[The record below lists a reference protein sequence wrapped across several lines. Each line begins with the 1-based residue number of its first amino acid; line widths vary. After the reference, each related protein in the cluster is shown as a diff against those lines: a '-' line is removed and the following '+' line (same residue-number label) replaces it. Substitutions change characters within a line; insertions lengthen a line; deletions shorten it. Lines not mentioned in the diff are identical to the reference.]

1 MPADLHLHSTYSDGS
16 YQPEELLKLARSKGL
31 DTIAIADHDTIKGSK
46 KAIKIKD
53 DYDVEVIPAIEFSTY
68 KNKAEIHI
76 LGYYIDFANKQLK
89 QEVDNIFQ
97 ARIKRA
103 EKMIDKLNKQG
114 VAISLKE
121 IKNKIEDEYI
131 GRPHIA
137 QEMIEKGYIDEI
149 GEAFTDKYIGNN
161 GQAYV
166 SKYKL
171 TPKKAIK
178 IVKEA
183 QGIPVVAHPGFI
195 NNGLPLNK
203 EDIKE
208 MKKSGLEGIEVFHS
222 RHSSDERAYYRSVA
236 EELDLVIT
244 GGSDFHGD
252 KTPEIELGD
261 VNLNIKYVDDL
272 KVKSEIHK
280 NNK

>member
-1 MPADLHLHSTYSDGS
+1 
-16 YQPEELLKLARSKGL
+16 
-31 DTIAIADHDTIKGSK
+31 
-46 KAIKIKD
+46 
-53 DYDVEVIPAIEFSTY
+53 
-68 KNKAEIHI
+68 
-76 LGYYIDFANKQLK
+76 
-89 QEVDNIFQ
+89 
-97 ARIKRA
+97 
-103 EKMIDKLNKQG
+103 MINKLNKQG
-114 VAISLKE
+114 VTISLKE
-121 IKNKIEDEYI
+121 IKNKIDDEYI

-183 QGIPVVAHPGFI
+183 EGISVVAHPGFI
-195 NNGLPLNK
+195 NNGHPQNK
-203 EDIKE
+203 EDIEE

-222 RHSSDERAYYRSVA
+222 RHSSAESAYYQSVA
-236 EELDLVIT
+236 KELDLVIT

-252 KTPEIELGD
+252 KTPDIELGD
-261 VNLNIKYVDDL
+261 VELGNNCVGKLKAVNENI
-272 KVKSEIHK
+272 
-280 NNK
+280 N

>member
-1 MPADLHLHSTYSDGS
+1 MAADLHLHSTYSDGS
-16 YQPEELLKLARSKGL
+16 YKPEQLLKLARSKGL

-46 KAIKIKD
+46 EAIKIKD
-53 DYDVEVIPAIEFSTY
+53 NYDIEVIPAIEFSTY

-76 LGYYIDFANKQLK
+76 LGYYLDFTSKQLK
-89 QEVDNIFQ
+89 QEVHNIFQ

-121 IKNKIEDEYI
+121 IKNKIADEYM
-131 GRPHIA
+131 GRPHLA
-137 QEMIEKGYIDEI
+137 QEMVKKGYIDEI

-178 IVKEA
+178 IINEA

-195 NNGLPLNK
+195 NNGFPLNK
-203 EDIKE
+203 ENIKE

-222 RHSSDERAYYRSVA
+222 RHSSDESAYYRSVA
-236 EELDLVIT
+236 EELNLVIT

-261 VNLNIKYVDDL
+261 IELGNNCVGKL
-272 KVKSEIHK
+272 KAEIL
-280 NNK
+280 